1 LSESSL
7 EDRGAGGLPWR
18 RDVRFATVLPP
29 EALSRATPEVEP
41 MMRTLLDWLLYAH
54 SGGQF
59 LELAAITAHFAPD
72 DPGRYRQYLPELLE
86 MPDRPVVK
94 LFLVDYLR
102 CSPWPLT
109 RYQEWS
115 MLLRAAHDGV
125 EGWFPV
131 TMPVTTWVARQGGHH
146 LGFPKYVAESI
157 TLVDD
162 GTAVNGR
169 ANANGRLD
177 VSMRYSDD
185 APPTLARWE
194 RDLRAHD
201 AFIEGDLI
209 VLKPT
214 GVGPDV
220 QRVRFDEVVP
230 SRWTTRH
237 GSVELHG
244 DAGGLIP
251 SGRTVPGSAHHFQG
265 GMNLVRT
272 TPAARV
278 IPFSRASHRARTGE
292 KTRAA

>member
-1 LSESSL
+1 
-7 EDRGAGGLPWR
+7 
-18 RDVRFATVLPP
+18 
-29 EALSRATPEVEP
+29 

-59 LELAAITAHFAPD
+59 RELVAITAHFAPD
-72 DPGRYRQYLPELLE
+72 DLGRYRRYLPERLD

-94 LFLVDYLR
+94 LFLVDYLQV
-102 CSPWPLT
+102 SPWPLT

-115 MLLRAAHDGV
+115 MLLRAAHEGV

-146 LGFPKYVAESI
+146 LGFPKYLAASI
-157 TLVDD
+157 ALIDD
-162 GTAVNGR
+162 GRTAFGR
-169 ANANGRLD
+169 ATADGRLD
-177 VSMRYSDD
+177 VSMRYCDD
-185 APPTLARWE
+185 APPILARWE

-209 VLKPT
+209 VLKPA

-220 QRVRFDEVVP
+220 QRVSFEEVAP

-251 SGRTVPGSAHHFQG
+251 DGRIVPGSAHHFLG
-265 GMNLVRT
+265 GMNLVRS
-272 TPAARV
+272 TPVAKV
-278 IPFSRASHRARTGE
+278 LPFTQVSKRSRAAPTS
-292 KTRAA
+292 RAA